1 MELGKGAAYRTV
13 RFVIHRNY
21 LFAAIKS
28 LSKISLILQCLI
40 LKLYRMK
47 TNLLC
52 LSLLI
57 LVGLGAQSQST
68 HFWGTST
75 SGGATGSGTIFIANT
90 DGSNLHTV
98 YNFVNAT
105 GAYP

>member
-1 MELGKGAAYRTV
+1 
-13 RFVIHRNY
+13 
-21 LFAAIKS
+21 
-28 LSKISLILQCLI
+28 
-40 LKLYRMK
+40 MK
-47 TNLLC
+47 TTLLC

-57 LVGLGAQSQST
+57 VGLGAQSQT

-105 GAYP
+105 GAYPVGGVILADNGKLYGVTYLGGWGDSCVVYSYDPRTGT